1 MFIALRL
8 LLAHLIGDFPL
19 QSSKVYS
26 LKVKNILGK
35 AVHAGIVALMMV
47 ILSWPFLTLP
57 WMWLI
62 LIINGVG
69 HFLQDWLKLYIAR
82 RISNPNNFFLFILDQ
97 ALHVLSAFVVLWTP
111 LAHVEPAATD
121 SAFFL
126 SRFYFDNVAISLL
139 ICLLTVSFA
148 GTFTIATF
156 KATFFSKE
164 WATPFLEPLERTYGN
179 TERILMFS
187 CFFCSPWLVLSF
199 PLFLIPR
206 FLFAN
211 FQIKRLKGSSHAGF
225 LADSV
230 LGMVLSLI
238 TYFGIWKSLV

>member
-19 QSSKVYS
+19 QSGKVYS
-26 LKVKNILGK
+26 LKVKNALGK
-35 AVHAGIVALMMV
+35 AIHAGIVTLMM
-47 ILSWPFLTLP
+47 IALSWPFLTQP

-62 LIINGVG
+62 LAVNGVG

-97 ALHVLSAFVVLWTP
+97 ALHVLSAFLVLWTP
-111 LAHVEPAATD
+111 LAHAV
-121 SAFFL
+121 SASDNSFFL
-126 SRFYFDNVAISLL
+126 SRFYFDNTSVSLL

-156 KATFFSKE
+156 KATFFPKD

-187 CFFCSPWLVLSF
+187 CFFFSPWLGFIF

-211 FQIKRLKGSSHAGF
+211 FQIKRLQGSSHAGF
-225 LADSV
+225 LADSI
-230 LGMVLSLI
+230 LGMALSFAV
-238 TYFGIWKSLV
+238 YFCIWKILV